1 MNMSIQPQE
10 CTAPRQ
16 SHSTAATGDTL
27 SCILPA
33 DRLQKRRHSSVHSH
47 PSSGMIRV
55 LLAPQAEAAEAKAA
69 ELQSELGQAYKSKS
83 QLSEDLLKAR

>member
-1 MNMSIQPQE
+1 MNMSIQPQG
-10 CTAPRQ
+10 CTGPRQ
-16 SHSTAATGDTL
+16 AHSIAATGDSL
-27 SCILPA
+27 PCNLPA

-55 LLAPQAEAAEAKAA
+55 LLASQAEAAEAKAA